1 MKYLAPAL
9 ILLAFGF
16 HGVGLLLIP
25 IPFND
30 WYDEGVYYGSA
41 VRLAEGDKP
50 YRDFF
55 CAHPPGVVWLNA
67 VWVKLGFGIA
77 GIRLVYW
84 TLGLLYFVLLARFVC
99 RILHSDSASYP
110 RAIPVA
116 CLSVLFCAASPLL
129 EFETT
134 KILTHLPTLIL
145 TLLGFAELVRP
156 SGPRPFLAGLW
167 LAAASAFRVQAAFT
181 APAWVAFLLLSS
193 GWKGGLRASIWLAM
207 GAGLGALAFH
217 GAMVLTYEHYWD
229 CIIRYH
235 SNRPLSGLSM
245 RVTTLGIVLQ
255 EPQAALGLFGASCL
269 LLSGSRLVRGLAGF
283 SLVSFALTLFGARFI
298 GEGYF
303 VPVLPYL
310 LSCGAILLAQ
320 SPNVIGMSRNVLAGA
335 LCVAALQ
342 GFALVPTL
350 SYRLFRL
357 APAEH
362 DFIRRLEETAG
373 QTVLTTHVKSVQ
385 SFPTPFSEW
394 FVATAPRAD
403 IIVVNQELLKYISPG
418 LCRQLFALGKPIVFA
433 TDGDRAAFEERL
445 AVQTNSSRVP

>member
-1 MKYLAPAL
+1 
-9 ILLAFGF
+9 
-16 HGVGLLLIP
+16 
-25 IPFND
+25 
-30 WYDEGVYYGSA
+30 
-41 VRLAEGDKP
+41 
-50 YRDFF
+50 
-55 CAHPPGVVWLNA
+55 
-67 VWVKLGFGIA
+67 
-77 GIRLVYW
+77 
-84 TLGLLYFVLLARFVC
+84 
-99 RILHSDSASYP
+99 
-110 RAIPVA
+110 
-116 CLSVLFCAASPLL
+116 
-129 EFETT
+129 
-134 KILTHLPTLIL
+134 
-145 TLLGFAELVRP
+145 
-156 SGPRPFLAGLW
+156 
-167 LAAASAFRVQAAFT
+167 
-181 APAWVAFLLLSS
+181 
-193 GWKGGLRASIWLAM
+193 
-207 GAGLGALAFH
+207 
-217 GAMVLTYEHYWD
+217 
-229 CIIRYH
+229 
-235 SNRPLSGLSM
+235 M

-373 QTVLTTHVKSVQ
+373 QTVLTTHVKSAFYAHKRPVADYYLPDCTVQ